1 MSCTAVDDQFS
12 GDVDE
17 CERQAAEALACLS
30 AGEIEICAGADA
42 DADAHI
48 RERRKARKSEDEQ
61 EIAVQSEY
69 ESELKTRL
77 VLDLNYTPVTS
88 RKSIQELTEEEK
100 EERRLRRVLANRE
113 SARRTVRRRQAMLAE
128 LKRNAA
134 DLALENENLK
144 KKKELAS
151 AEYNYLMNKNNNLRM
166 QIAKVVKAEVEETND
181 DSKSTPTSTTSPTFL
196 HNHSPKV
203 PLVLSTVFP
212 PFDGVVLQGGWRS
225 ISDITPQMPTSL
237 GGFKTSDELE
247 SSVMMNNNTGNPL
260 YIVSFP
266 CQMQFHAQSNPF
278 HTWPSSYPNDEHT
291 SSLAHE
297 CSSSTSK
304 TTVKMENHGKATS
317 LKVETETL
325 DSTDAM
331 PRNFLHE
338 AERDF
343 LSGFRSKGLVKV
355 ASTSNPF
362 VLPVLA
368 RQNEST
374 RERITCYNNA
384 STDATIE
391 ACRKRNMLTK

>member
-1 MSCTAVDDQFS
+1 
-12 GDVDE
+12 
-17 CERQAAEALACLS
+17 
-30 AGEIEICAGADA
+30 
-42 DADAHI
+42 
-48 RERRKARKSEDEQ
+48 
-61 EIAVQSEY
+61 
-69 ESELKTRL
+69 
-77 VLDLNYTPVTS
+77 
-88 RKSIQELTEEEK
+88 
-100 EERRLRRVLANRE
+100 
-113 SARRTVRRRQAMLAE
+113 
-128 LKRNAA
+128 
-134 DLALENENLK
+134 
-144 KKKELAS
+144 
-151 AEYNYLMNKNNNLRM
+151 M

-196 HNHSPKV
+196 HNQSPKV
-203 PLVLSTVFP
+203 PLVLSAVFP

-247 SSVMMNNNTGNPL
+247 SSVMMNNTGNPL
-260 YIVSFP
+260 YIISFP

-331 PRNFLHE
+331 PRNLLHE